1 MRHYLSWC
9 SERKIENK
17 EEYEINCISIILLFL
32 KTTFYCKLIFT
43 FRSYTY
49 MVVENESKKEMQ
61 KKMK

>member
-32 KTTFYCKLIFT
+32 KTTFLQIDYT
-43 FRSYTY
+43 FRSYTN
-49 MVVENESKKEMQ
+49 MVVENKQ
-61 KKMK
+61 K